1 MMDEY
6 ELLLANLQFLEESHK
21 NLTGVIDTMEM
32 TDYPA
37 CTTAAMALKYER
49 RRIEEEIK
57 RLQDRLQ
64 ALEQ

>member
-6 ELLLANLQFLEESHK
+6 EYLQSSLKFLEDTHH
-21 NLTGVIDTMEM
+21 NLTKVIESMELSDCSGCH
-32 TDYPA
+32 TS
-37 CTTAAMALKYER
+37 AMALKYQR
-49 RRIEEEIK
+49 DRVEEEIK